1 MLVHNMQ
8 NMYYMQICK
17 IFNLAPPPPRS
28 LYTLMGPIGRC
39 LSAFCIADN
48 KAVVFP
54 PDSCIK
60 EASRKEQLLV
70 QAVAAIS
77 LAAAQ
82 SLEAALD
89 CFQYHQ
95 HFQVAMMASPR
106 HLKVRILTM
115 KP

>member
-1 MLVHNMQ
+1 
-8 NMYYMQICK
+8 
-17 IFNLAPPPPRS
+17 
-28 LYTLMGPIGRC
+28 MGPIGRC

-54 PDSCIK
+54 PDSRIK
-60 EASRKEQLLV
+60 EAKSKG
-70 QAVAAIS
+70 AAAGAGCCGNIS

-89 CFQYHQ
+89 YFQYHQ
-95 HFQVAMMASPR
+95 DFQVAMMASPR
-106 HLKVRILTM
+106 RLKVRILTM